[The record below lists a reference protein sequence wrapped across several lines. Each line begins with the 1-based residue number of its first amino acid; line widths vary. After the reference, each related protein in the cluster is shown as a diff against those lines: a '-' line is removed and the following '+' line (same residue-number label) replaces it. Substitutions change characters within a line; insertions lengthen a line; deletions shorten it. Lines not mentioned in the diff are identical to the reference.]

1 MVPMKCKLCTH
12 PDIAGQQALYLT
24 LSFDPKLMAQ
34 ALRQVWWYSMVL
46 MKGKM
51 CTHDLAS
58 GRTVEVPAA
67 ATLPM
72 VLCIHLDASNCIWT
86 GHKTGLLALWTE
98 NGPSASCSPIRLES
112 SDIMCDPGCARPAEL
127 PQRRCDC
134 KPCPGK
140 SKQAVELCS
149 MPTWGL
155 MWSPAS
161 RLTGDASDAVCTA
174 SLCPL
179 PVLPPWA

>member
-1 MVPMKCKLCTH
+1 MVPMKCTLCTH
-12 PDIAGQQALYLT
+12 PEIAGQQALYLT
-24 LSFDPKLMAQ
+24 LSIDPKLMVQ

-58 GRTVEVPAA
+58 GRTLEVPAA

-98 NGPSASCSPIRLES
+98 SGPSASCSPIRLES
-112 SDIMCDPGCARPAEL
+112 SDIMCVT
-127 PQRRCDC
+127 
-134 KPCPGK
+134 
-140 SKQAVELCS
+140 QAPKVKNK
-149 MPTWGL
+149 
-155 MWSPAS
+155 
-161 RLTGDASDAVCTA
+161 
-174 SLCPL
+174 
-179 PVLPPWA
+179 